1 VDDLTATGRVY
12 LTHTRLGGRIWMR
25 IAVGNIL
32 TMEQHLAE
40 VWKLLRDALDRQRE
54 PRNFTSP

>member
-1 VDDLTATGRVY
+1 
-12 LTHTRLGGRIWMR
+12 MR